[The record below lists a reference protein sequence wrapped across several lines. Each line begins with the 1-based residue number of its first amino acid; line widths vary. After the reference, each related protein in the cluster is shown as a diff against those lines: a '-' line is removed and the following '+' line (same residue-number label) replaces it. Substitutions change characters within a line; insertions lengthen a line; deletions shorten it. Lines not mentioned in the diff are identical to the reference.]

1 MTRYGAR
8 PVAGGG
14 FEFCVWAERQKALR
28 LRLDGREMAMVRNA
42 RGEFRV
48 QAPEARAGQDY
59 QFVLDSGDAR
69 PDPASRWQPYG
80 VHGASRLCDGS
91 CFGWTDQDWRGLE
104 LKDYVF
110 YELHTGTFTERGT
123 FEAVVERL
131 DHLVTLGVTAV
142 ELMPVAEF
150 PGGRN
155 WGYDGVALYAPQSS
169 YGGPEGLRT
178 LVNACHERGLAVVL
192 DVVYNH
198 LGPEGNYLG
207 EFAGYFTGR
216 HQTPWGNA
224 VDYSREEVRRFFL
237 DNAIYWMREFHVDA
251 LRLDAVHGIFDD
263 SADHILAEMAREV
276 AAFGAQTGRRVY
288 LIAESERGDVRGCGI
303 DSIWHDEFH
312 HALAPLLTGNRRGYL
327 GGYGKREQAAQA
339 AGEGFVLW
347 EAGDEPWRPEQLV
360 AFVQNHDQV
369 ANAFLGDR
377 QGALLTVQ
385 QQQVAAAVLC
395 FSPWLPLLFM
405 GQEYGESNP
414 FLYFISHSDRW
425 LIEAVRKGRRREFE
439 PFYGRRPFPD
449 PQDGETFE
457 RCKLDWGKVAKAGH
471 AEVLASYRDL
481 LRFRKLLRWPGPGEV
496 RARSAEGCLVIERPE
511 ATLAANLSAEE
522 RVVQAAGQHL
532 LWSTGH
538 VVDAGGEKVRL
549 GPWSAAIYFL
559 SSSGV
564 TGSINGQ
571 LSVPMR

>member
-8 PVAGGG
+8 PATGGG
-14 FEFCVWAERQKALR
+14 FEFCVWAERQQALSLR
-28 LRLDGREMAMVRNA
+28 LEGREIPMERND
-42 RGEFRV
+42 RGEYRV
-48 QAPEARAGQDY
+48 QVKNARAGQDY
-59 QFVLDSGDAR
+59 QFVLDNGDLR
-69 PDPASRWQPYG
+69 PDPASRWQPHG
-80 VHGASRLCDGS
+80 VHGASRLWDGS
-91 CFGWTDQDWRGLE
+91 GFAWTDREWLGLE

-110 YELHTGTFTERGT
+110 YELHTGTFTEQGT
-123 FEAVVERL
+123 FEAVGERL
-131 DHLVTLGVTAV
+131 DHLVKLGVTAV

-155 WGYDGVALYAPQSS
+155 WGYDGVGLYAPQST
-169 YGGPEGLRT
+169 YGGPAGLQR

-224 VDYSREEVRRFFL
+224 IDYSREQVRRFFV

-263 SADHILAEMAREV
+263 SEEHILSELSRAV
-276 AAFGAQTGRRVY
+276 AAFANETGRRVY
-288 LIAESERGDVRGCGI
+288 LIAESERGDVRGNGI
-303 DSIWHDEFH
+303 AAIWHDEFH
-312 HALAPLLTGNRRGYL
+312 HAIVPLLTGNRRGYL
-327 GGYGKREQAAQA
+327 RRYGKEEQAAQA
-339 AGEGFVLW
+339 AASGFVLW
-347 EAGDEPWRPEQLV
+347 ESDGEPWRPEQLV
-360 AFVQNHDQV
+360 SFVQNHDQV

-395 FSPWLPLLFM
+395 FSPWLPLFFM
-405 GQEYGESNP
+405 GQEYGETNP
-414 FLYFISHSDRW
+414 FLYFISHSDEW
-425 LIEAVRKGRRREFE
+425 LIEAVRKGRRREFA

-449 PQDGETFE
+449 PQDEETFAQC
-457 RCKLDWGKVAKAGH
+457 RLDWAKVTQPGH
-471 AEVLASYRDL
+471 AEVLASYREL
-481 LRFRKLLRWPGPGEV
+481 LRLRKVLRWPDPGEV
-496 RARSAEGCLVIERPE
+496 RARAEDGCLVIERTG
-511 ATLAANLSAEE
+511 ATLAANLSKEE
-522 RVVQAAGQHL
+522 HVVEAAGQHL
-532 LWSTGH
+532 LWSAGCAA
-538 VVDAGGEKVRL
+538 DAGGEKVRL

-564 TGSINGQ
+564 TGSIKGQ